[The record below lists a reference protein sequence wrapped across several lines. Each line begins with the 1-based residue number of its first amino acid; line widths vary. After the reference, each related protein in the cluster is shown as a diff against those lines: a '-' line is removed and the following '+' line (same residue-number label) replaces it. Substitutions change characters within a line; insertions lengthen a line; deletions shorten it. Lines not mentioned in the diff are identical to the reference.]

1 MDKCKK
7 YYNSLKG
14 KGAWWDE
21 NDKTVFLRMLLDLK
35 YLVLELWPTEFF
47 KNL

>member
-7 YYNSLKG
+7 NYNSLKR

-21 NDKTVFLRMLLDLK
+21 NDKT
-35 YLVLELWPTEFF
+35 FF
-47 KNL
+47 YGCC